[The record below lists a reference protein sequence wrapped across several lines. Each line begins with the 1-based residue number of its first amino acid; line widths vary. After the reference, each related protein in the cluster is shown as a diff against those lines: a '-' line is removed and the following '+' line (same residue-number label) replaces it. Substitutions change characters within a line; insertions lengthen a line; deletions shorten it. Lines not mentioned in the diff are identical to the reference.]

1 MSTVSHVVNRTRF
14 VSPETANRVL
24 QAIDLVG
31 YTPNTLARAL
41 KRASTSS
48 VGLAMS
54 AISNPY
60 FADLICAIEKECAKL
75 GLMVFL
81 SDTEDDP
88 EREVAIVR
96 AFHTRRVDGILLAPS
111 ASPGAALRQI
121 ALRNIPCVLVDR
133 LSDPSF
139 DQIGVD
145 NEAAVRALVEHLLA
159 HGHRRI
165 GYVGGQPGLATTRER
180 VGAFRA
186 ALAGAGISVLDDCVE
201 ACSVTTHEAAAAT
214 GRLLDLRDRPTA
226 VIAGNNLAT
235 IGAMQALGE
244 RGLRVPR
251 DISLVGIDDFEWA
264 ACFEPRLTL
273 VAQPCAEIGRQ
284 AAALLGERIADPQGA
299 RRTVR
304 LLPSLS
310 LRNSVGRLA

>member
-165 GYVGGQPGLATTRER
+165 GLSGGSRVWPRPGSGSRPFAPRSP
-180 VGAFRA
+180 VRA
-186 ALAGAGISVLDDCVE
+186 SRSWMTCVE
-201 ACSVTTHEAAAAT
+201 ACSVTTREAAAAT

-264 ACFEPRLTL
+264 DCFEPRLTL

-284 AAALLGERIADPQGA
+284 AAALLVERIADPQGA